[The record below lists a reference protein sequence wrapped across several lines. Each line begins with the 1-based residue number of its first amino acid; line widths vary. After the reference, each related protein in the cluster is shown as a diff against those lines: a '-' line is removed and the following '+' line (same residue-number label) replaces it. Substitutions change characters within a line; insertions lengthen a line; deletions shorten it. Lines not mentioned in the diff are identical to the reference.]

1 MRKRTKILLAI
12 ALTATLACGAFALCF
27 ATLAATTTFF
37 DAALLGGM
45 AAIGLF
51 TTTGTICGV
60 SARIR
65 HKMLKQQTEATA
77 KILESKLE
85 KGSLKVNT
93 KQLANTITKSNEVM
107 VTNNMMGPLNDE
119 GYSKGNPQRLF
130 EQKRMLEGRRALL
143 INQGK
148 TRQAEALEKR
158 INKIDKTLNSS
169 EIAQISS
176 RYSYKSV
183 ITGEKDAKIQDSR
196 NQISCLTNSA
206 KNEFEKF
213 IESNESIRNR
223 VSDKDRNSYGYSV
236 SLNFKDGIQKTFAR
250 SNSAKNMEQ
259 CELILLK
266 EAKRE
271 LEKGN
276 ISTKNFPII
285 LKRKQFGKESK
296 VADSSELRIENEQDL
311 DNRIDLIKGYV
322 SNPEEYKSS
331 SKAYA
336 HKTYLYTPKEKEN
349 TNIEDEKEL

>member
-12 ALTATLACGAFALCF
+12 ALSATLACGAFALCF
-27 ATLAATTTFF
+27 MALAATTTFF

-85 KGSLKVNT
+85 KESSKVNT

-119 GYSKGNPQRLF
+119 GYSKNNPQRLF

-143 INQGK
+143 MNQGK
-148 TRQAEALEKR
+148 TRQAESLEKR
-158 INKIDKTLNSS
+158 INKIDKTLDNS
-169 EIAQISS
+169 EVAQMSS

-206 KNEFEKF
+206 KNEFESF
-213 IESNESIRNR
+213 IESKQSLMNR
-223 VSDKDRNSYGYSV
+223 ISDKDRNSYGYSV

-250 SNSAKNMEQ
+250 SNSVDNMEH

-271 LEKGN
+271 LEKGD
-276 ISTKNFPII
+276 ITTQNFPIV

-311 DNRIDLIKGYV
+311 DNRINLINGYI
-322 SNPEEYKSS
+322 SNPEEYKSA

-336 HKTYLYTPKEKEN
+336 HKTYVYTPKENEN
-349 TNIEDEKEL
+349 ISQDEKEF